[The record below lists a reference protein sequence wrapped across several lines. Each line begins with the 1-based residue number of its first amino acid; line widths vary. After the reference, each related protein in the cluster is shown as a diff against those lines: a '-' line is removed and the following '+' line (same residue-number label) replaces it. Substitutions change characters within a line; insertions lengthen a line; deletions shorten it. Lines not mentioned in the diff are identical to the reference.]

1 MRRVLFLLAA
11 LPLFTLQAQVN
22 EMFYVPKKT
31 VKQENVAKALAAE
44 NDGWGVEDNGNTRDV
59 DEYNRRT
66 PATVSAS
73 NVGSVLEAE
82 SYEYI
87 DEGTDYDYSTR
98 IVRFHNPT
106 TVVVSSP
113 WYYDVYPARY
123 YYDYDYYYDSYWDWS
138 IGWNR
143 WGWGISAGW
152 HYPHHWYW
160 GCSPYYYPHYHHHHH
175 AVLPVHKVHSRVPS
189 VSLNNRGGTGRRPVA
204 SASVGAG
211 NKPGAQVGNRR
222 NERGSSTTGVQRN
235 NSTGKKRES
244 VGSSSSRTES
254 RSSNSTYNRRSSTS
268 VRSNSTGGSRSNRSS
283 VGGASRSSSSRSSA
297 SPSRGG
303 TSRGG
308 RR

>member
-1 MRRVLFLLAA
+1 MRTILFLLAT

-204 SASVGAG
+204 SASVSGG
-211 NKPGAQVGNRR
+211 KKPGA
-222 NERGSSTTGVQRN
+222 QRN
-235 NSTGKKRES
+235 NSTGKKRER
-244 VGSSSSRTES
+244 VGTGSSRKEGS
-254 RSSNSTYNRRSSTS
+254 SSNSTYNRRSSTS
-268 VRSNSTGGSRSNRSS
+268 VRSNSTGGSSRSSRSS

-297 SPSRGG
+297 PSRGG
-303 TSRGG
+303 TPRGG

>member
-1 MRRVLFLLAA
+1 MRTILFLLAT

-44 NDGWGVEDNGNTRDV
+44 NDGWGVEDNGNSRDV

-73 NVGSVLEAE
+73 DVGSVLEAE
-82 SYEYI
+82 SYEYV
-87 DEGTDYDYSTR
+87 DEGSDYDYSTR

-123 YYDYDYYYDSYWDWS
+123 YYDYDYYYDSYLDWS

-160 GCSPYYYPHYHHHHH
+160 GCDPFYYPSYHHHHH
-175 AVLPVHKVHSRVPS
+175 AVQPVHKVHSRVPS
-189 VSLNNRGGTGRRPVA
+189 VSLSNRGGTGRRPVA
-204 SASVGAG
+204 SASVSGG
-211 NKPGAQVGNRR
+211 KKPGAQVGNGKNDRR
-222 NERGSSTTGVQRN
+222 SSTTGVQRN
-235 NSTGKKRES
+235 NSTNKKRES
-244 VGSSSSRTES
+244 VGSSGSSRKEGG
-254 RSSNSTYNRRSSTS
+254 SSNSTYNRRSSTS
-268 VRSNSTGGSRSNRSS
+268 VRSNSTGGSSRSS
-283 VGGASRSSSSRSSA
+283 VGGTSRSSSSRSSA

-303 TSRGG
+303 TSRSG